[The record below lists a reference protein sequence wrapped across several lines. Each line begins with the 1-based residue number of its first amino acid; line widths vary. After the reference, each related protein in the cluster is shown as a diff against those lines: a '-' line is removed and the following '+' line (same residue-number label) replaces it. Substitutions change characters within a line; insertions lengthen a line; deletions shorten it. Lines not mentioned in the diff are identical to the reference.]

1 MIRVTR
7 DKLVDYSLVD
17 SCASRCPE
25 TTMGWSLKVS
35 QLERPKSYGSA
46 REVEYQVSLAF
57 RLGLLPEQ
65 SHRELSARS
74 AEYMPRENANFL
86 SVLISS
92 ASSTLASSVSG

>member
-1 MIRVTR
+1 
-7 DKLVDYSLVD
+7 
-17 SCASRCPE
+17 
-25 TTMGWSLKVS
+25 MGWSLNVS

-74 AEYMPRENANFL
+74 AEYMPREKANSYQFP
-86 SVLISS
+86 ISFDQN
-92 ASSTLASSVSG
+92 LHVRIEMDDWENGRVVVDR